1 MGWFSGNA
9 EDLMPL
15 PRHMK
20 SSHFV
25 KLMGGVDKVLE
36 AAKLALNKAETDF
49 KVSQKAQRELH
60 KYTTCR

>member
-1 MGWFSGNA
+1 
-9 EDLMPL
+9 
-15 PRHMK
+15 MK